1 MTTYGITATGFVT
14 PTLDDIVAELG
25 ASLRGKLGNGL
36 NLIAPSVFS
45 QLVGI
50 AAAREFAVWQAA
62 EAVYNSQYPSG
73 SQGQSLDNV
82 CSISSTIRLQ
92 PTYGTVTLRC
102 NLDAGV
108 TLPSGQIVS
117 AGANTTQW
125 VTTEDGTNSEDGAA
139 DVDIPARCE
148 ITGPQPAIASSL
160 TTKVTPYSGWNS
172 VTNPNAATP
181 GTNIETDAALR
192 IRRNAE
198 LAAGGSASVDAMRAA
213 LLQLEVDGER
223 VVVQANVF
231 ENDTDDTDEDGMPPH
246 SMECVVDT
254 DAGNDAAVRACIW
267 ANISGGIRPYG
278 STHGTVTDSQGFP
291 QEVDFSHPTEVPIYA
306 LIHLTETADYP
317 GDAYVQ
323 SAIAA
328 FINALALG
336 NDVIQTQLYS
346 TVFGVGGVTDVTRLW
361 IGTSSPATAGDNLTI
376 GSREKAT
383 CANSS
388 SDVTVVST

>member
-25 ASLRGKLGNGL
+25 ASLRGKLGAGL

-50 AAAREFAVWQAA
+50 AAAREFSAWQAA
-62 EAVYNSQYPSG
+62 EAVFNSQYPG
-73 SQGQSLDNV
+73 AEGQALDNV
-82 CSISSTIRLQ
+82 CSLTGTIRLQ

-108 TLPSGQIVS
+108 TLPAGQIVS

-125 VTTEDGTNSEDGAA
+125 VTTADGTNSGDSAA
-139 DVDIPARCE
+139 DVDIAASCE
-148 ITGPQPAIASSL
+148 ITGPQPAIATSL

-198 LAAGGSASVDAMRAA
+198 LTAGGSAGVDAVRTA

-223 VVVQANVF
+223 VVVQASVF
-231 ENDTDDTDEDGMPPH
+231 ENDTDTTDEDGMPPH

-254 DAGNDAAVRACIW
+254 DPENDDAVRACIW
-267 ANISGGIRPYG
+267 ANIAGGIRPYG
-278 STHGTVTDSQGFP
+278 STHGTVTDSQGFAH
-291 QEVDFSHPTEVPIYA
+291 EVDFSHPTEVPIYS
-306 LIHLTETADYP
+306 LIHLTKTADYP
-317 GDAYVQ
+317 GDAFVQ
-323 SAIAA
+323 SADAA
-328 FINALALG
+328 FINALVLG
-336 NDVIQTQLYS
+336 GDVIQTQLYS
-346 TVFGVGGVTDVTRLW
+346 SVFGVGGVTDVTRLW

-383 CANSS
+383 CSS